1 MKTLVA
7 DVNSLQPNGG
17 NHPAWAVQ
25 AVRRTACA
33 VRLAGVFV
41 VGAAVLSVSAAIP
54 VFGQQASQTN
64 SIPNVKC
71 VIGCENIKTNANGTL
86 GVLPTGLEFATEK
99 EKAEIT
105 TASITDIFTGNESRQ
120 DVTGPAHVVSMGIP
134 YGGSRILSLFSH
146 NVEVLTVE
154 YVGAN
159 GGFHGSIFVL
169 PAGKATSV
177 KNQLVAQGAKVSVH
191 VEPSAPQEQ
200 KQ

>member
-1 MKTLVA
+1 MKTLLA
-7 DVNSLQPNGG
+7 DVNSPQPNGG

-25 AVRRTACA
+25 TIRRTACS

-41 VGAAVLSVSAAIP
+41 VGAAVLCVSAAIS
-54 VFGQQASQTN
+54 VFGQQAQTN
-64 SIPNVKC
+64 SIPNAKC

-86 GVLPTGLEFATEK
+86 SVLPTGLEFANEK
-99 EKAEIT
+99 EKADIT
-105 TASITDIFTGNESRQ
+105 TASITDIFTGDESRQ
-120 DVTGPAHVVSMGIP
+120 DVTGAAHVVSMGIP

-154 YVGAN
+154 YMDAN

-177 KNQLVAQGAKVSVH
+177 KNQLVAQGAKASVH